1 MHPSFTLVSPL
12 SGHVRLRICVSMY
25 PRIYRSSSSG
35 AITSPNFRLS
45 FKFTDPNGQCSK
57 SVHFI
62 YSSIFSHSPPA
73 RTCFLFKSFIVFKK
87 IQEDKWFL
95 AFFFLFSTG
104 FFKFGERRI
113 NFFTAKSIENKRELT
128 DLLARL
134 SYYAAMTQPSV
145 SAMVD

>member
-95 AFFFLFSTG
+95 AFFFSFLYRLFQIRREKNK
-104 FFKFGERRI
+104 FFY
-113 NFFTAKSIENKRELT
+113 REI
-128 DLLARL
+128 DRE
-134 SYYAAMTQPSV
+134 
-145 SAMVD
+145 

>member
-45 FKFTDPNGQCSK
+45 SSPIPTGNARNPSILYTRQSSRIPPLLEPVSFLNPSSCLKKYRRTSGCS
-57 SVHFI
+57 
-62 YSSIFSHSPPA
+62 
-73 RTCFLFKSFIVFKK
+73 R
-87 IQEDKWFL
+87 
-95 AFFFLFSTG
+95 FFFLFSTG

-145 SAMVD
+145 SAMVG